1 MSKGMSNEGGV
12 WLSFVNG
19 NSNAYA
25 QIYRFYFDKL
35 CDFGL
40 RLHPDREVV
49 KDCVQDLFVKL
60 WNNRDNLYD
69 VRSPK
74 SYLFTAL
81 RNSILNILAS
91 PASSVKPLP
100 SENFE
105 PGFVLEYSPEEQ
117 MIGHETDAEKL
128 RQVFAALNGLTARQK
143 ECIYLRYYIGLEYD
157 EIAALMQVS
166 KKASYKLMARA
177 LEILKE
183 SVRNGNQLLLWFL

>member
-1 MSKGMSNEGGV
+1 MNKGTGNDGNA

-19 NSNAYA
+19 DSSAYA
-25 QIYRFYFDKL
+25 WLYRFYFDKL

-60 WNNRDNLYD
+60 WNSRDNLH
-69 VRSPK
+69 VINSPK

-81 RNSILNILAS
+81 RNSILNVLAS
-91 PASSVKPLP
+91 PASRISQLP
-100 SENFE
+100 HENQE
-105 PGFVLEYSPEEQ
+105 PNFILEYSPEEQ

-128 RQVFAALNGLTARQK
+128 RQVFAALNDLTARQK

-157 EIAALMQVS
+157 EIAELMQVS

-183 SVRNGNQLLLWFL
+183 SVRNGNHLILWFL